1 VYSSN
6 PYVAVAAL
14 TLSFMAIEVT
24 EGSYWGGTTQV
35 AQADTMAATGVMNTG
50 GNLGGI
56 IGVPIVAYLSG
67 HHAWN
72 AAFIIGFIMALLSA
86 AAWFA
91 IDLSRPKPI
100 SAASETA
107 GIAS

>member
-1 VYSSN
+1 
-6 PYVAVAAL
+6 
-14 TLSFMAIEVT
+14 
-24 EGSYWGGTTQV
+24 
-35 AQADTMAATGVMNTG
+35 MAATGVMNTG

-67 HHAWN
+67 HHSWN
-72 AAFIIGFIMALLSA
+72 AAFIIGFIMALLAA

-91 IDLSRPKPI
+91 VDLSRPVSN
-100 SAASETA
+100 SAADEKL